1 MKIPFKSPAFNE
13 EAFNCPFC
21 MAYAQ
26 QDWSG
31 LRDKYGAL
39 KEVSLSKC
47 RNCSRIAYW
56 YDKRM
61 IVPQASGI
69 EPPNTDMPAD
79 CVADY
84 MEARNIFN
92 LSPKGSAA
100 ILRLCLQK
108 LIVHLGLEGDKIND
122 DIATLVQKGL
132 PEEIQQALDI
142 CRVVGNNAVHP
153 GEINID
159 DSPEIAASLFGLIN
173 LIVEERITRP
183 QKVAKMYANLP
194 AGAKAA
200 IERRDAK

>member
-1 MKIPFKSPAFNE
+1 
-13 EAFNCPFC
+13 
-21 MAYAQ
+21 
-26 QDWSG
+26 
-31 LRDKYGAL
+31 
-39 KEVSLSKC
+39 
-47 RNCSRIAYW
+47 
-56 YDKRM
+56 
-61 IVPQASGI
+61 
-69 EPPNTDMPAD
+69 
-79 CVADY
+79 
-84 MEARNIFN
+84 
-92 LSPKGSAA
+92 SAA

-108 LIVHLGLEGDKIND
+108 LMVHLGLEGDKIND

>member
-1 MKIPFKSPAFNE
+1 MKIPFKSPIFDE
-13 EAFNCPFC
+13 TAFNCPYC

-31 LRDKYGAL
+31 MRDKYNNSRDIYLSRCGNC
-39 KEVSLSKC
+39 KE
-47 RNCSRIAYW
+47 IAYW
-56 YDKRM
+56 YDEKM
-61 IVPQASGI
+61 LVPQASGV

-92 LSPKGSAA
+92 LSPKGAAA

-108 LIVHLGLEGDKIND
+108 LMVHLGLDGERIND

-200 IERRDAK
+200 IEKRDAK

>member
-1 MKIPFKSPAFNE
+1 
-13 EAFNCPFC
+13 
-21 MAYAQ
+21 
-26 QDWSG
+26 
-31 LRDKYGAL
+31 
-39 KEVSLSKC
+39 
-47 RNCSRIAYW
+47 
-56 YDKRM
+56 M

-108 LIVHLGLEGDKIND
+108 LMVHLGLEGDKIND